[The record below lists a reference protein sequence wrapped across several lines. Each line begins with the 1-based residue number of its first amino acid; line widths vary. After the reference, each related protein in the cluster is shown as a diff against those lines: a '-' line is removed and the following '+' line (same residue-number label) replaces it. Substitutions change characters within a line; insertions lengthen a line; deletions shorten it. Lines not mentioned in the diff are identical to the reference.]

1 MIDQIMNVVNMFTAH
16 NASELQ
22 FYRELLRI
30 YQVLICNL
38 LSKYKKNPLISLS
51 SVLYEF
57 KIAFKWHKILI
68 TAKAHIRLKFKH
80 FSNLPW

>member
-1 MIDQIMNVVNMFTAH
+1 MNVVNMFTAH

-38 LSKYKKNPLISLS
+38 LSKDKNYPLISLS
-51 SVLYEF
+51 TWVKRIETNPENY
-57 KIAFKWHKILI
+57 
-68 TAKAHIRLKFKH
+68 
-80 FSNLPW
+80 